1 MKGYSLHAV
10 NDLRYEE
17 LEYPECATGWCV
29 VKVKAAG
36 ICSSD
41 IPRVYTKGTYHFPTI
56 PGHEF
61 SGVVDK
67 VADKENETLVGKKS
81 RDISADSMPQMSA
94 V

>member
-41 IPRVYTKGTYHFPTI
+41 IPRVYTKGTYHFRLYPDTN
-56 PGHEF
+56 
-61 SGVVDK
+61 S
-67 VADKENETLVGKKS
+67 LVWLTRLLIRKMK
-81 RDISADSMPQMSA
+81 PL
-94 V
+94 

>member
-41 IPRVYTKGTYHFPTI
+41 IPRVYTKGTYHF
-56 PGHEF
+56 H
-61 SGVVDK
+61 S
-67 VADKENETLVGKKS
+67 
-81 RDISADSMPQMSA
+81 
-94 V
+94 